1 MQDYRVKSP
10 LTVVADRIRL
20 TGVQAAARAHQLDKA
35 KGKGSKDVYIPK
47 GPLSF
52 KAGEIIGLADV
63 TKIVVEKLE
72 SLSEEK
78 TEEQPVQTEKP
89 VGQTDAQTPEP
100 GQVEGE

>member
-1 MQDYRVKSP
+1 MKNYKVKSP

-20 TGVQAAARAHQLDKA
+20 RCDQAAARAHLLDKA

-72 SLSEEK
+72 PLSEEE
-78 TEEQPVQTEKP
+78 TVDQPVQTEEQ
-89 VGQTDAQTPEP
+89 VGQTDAQAPES